1 MNSLVELETKSLD
14 YLESLLDKTQESFV
28 GMSVRWEELQP
39 KQEFEVKISED
50 FHLGFVF
57 GKLEDDFVKWFYS
70 QYGRSMTD
78 HEYKQFWNKC
88 RELVRSLHKK
98 YDVFYFQE

>member
-1 MNSLVELETKSLD
+1 MVELEKNSWD
-14 YLESLLDKTQESFV
+14 YLESLLKRTQESFV
-28 GMSVRWEELQP
+28 GMSARWGELQP
-39 KQEFEVKISED
+39 KHEFTVKISED

-98 YDVFYFQE
+98 YDMFYFQE

>member
-1 MNSLVELETKSLD
+1 MELEKESLD
-14 YLESLLDKTQESFV
+14 YLNQLLERTQESFE
-28 GMSVRWEELQP
+28 GLYARWGDLQP
-39 KQEFEVKISED
+39 RREFDVKVSED

-57 GKLEDDFVKWFYS
+57 GKLEDDFVGRFYS
-70 QYGRSMTD
+70 KYGRSMTD
-78 HEYKQFWNKC
+78 SEYKQFWKKC

>member
-1 MNSLVELETKSLD
+1 LIELESKSLRF
-14 YLESLLDKTQESFV
+14 LEELLVKTQESFD
-28 GMSVRWEELQP
+28 GLSIRWNELQP
-39 KQEFEVKISED
+39 RKDFDVKMSED

-57 GKLEDDFVKWFYS
+57 GKLEDDFVSWFYS
-70 QYGRSMTD
+70 EYGRSMTD
-78 HEYKQFWNKC
+78 HEYRQFWIKC